1 MNSPKLNQQIKVKDA
16 MTAAPII
23 NYGGTMGQGKGHTQ
37 RLGAAHKKSILVPT
51 PRPRTA
57 QSSPANYRGEYLF
70 NKSALHAK
78 AHNYGKLKQ
87 IIMAAEV
94 EEKGGGEDN

>member
-1 MNSPKLNQQIKVKDA
+1 MRQR
-16 MTAAPII
+16 
-23 NYGGTMGQGKGHTQ
+23 KGHTQ
-37 RLGAAHKKSILVPT
+37 RLGAAHKKSTLVPT

-70 NKSALHAK
+70 NQTCI
-78 AHNYGKLKQ
+78 NYMQKHIIMESLIKQ
-87 IIMAAEV
+87 ILMAAEV